1 MSAKDRRDAIKYQ
14 NQQSKTGAKIPPM
27 AEALAA
33 VLKKREDD
41 KKPKVR

>member
-14 NQQSKTGAKIPPM
+14 NLQAKNGKIPSM

-33 VLKKREDD
+33 VLKKRADD
-41 KKPKVR
+41 AKPKVK

>member
-14 NQQSKTGAKIPPM
+14 NLQAKNSKIPSM

-33 VLKKREDD
+33 VKKKREDD
-41 KKPKVR
+41 KKPKVK